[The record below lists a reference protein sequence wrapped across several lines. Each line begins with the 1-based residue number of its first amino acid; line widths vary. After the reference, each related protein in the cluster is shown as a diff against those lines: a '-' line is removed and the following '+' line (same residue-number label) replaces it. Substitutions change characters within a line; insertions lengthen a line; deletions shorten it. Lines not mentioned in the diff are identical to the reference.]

1 MLRNASRVGRAAGL
15 LGAALVAGAVLTAAG
30 NDVTATAPAAATG
43 PATAAPAADPGAAD
57 LARALLPADAFGP
70 DAVVIPMPTDRSRT
84 AGDLTG
90 ALAFSQIT
98 PESCATALRQILPQM
113 AAVSDTAGQMA
124 RSGDTVT
131 AELLARPA
139 AGLDAVG
146 QLTALREA
154 CTSAQVSAP
163 GYGTGTGTVTPLA
176 VPALHDGVAAAGVS
190 VAVETSGPDGRS
202 WSGTALAALVQ
213 DGDHV
218 LVLARMAPSGA
229 AVDPGAFDDL
239 LRQAYQTQAATLD

>member
-15 LGAALVAGAVLTAAG
+15 LGAALVAGAVLTSAG
-30 NDVTATAPAAATG
+30 NDATATAPAAATG

-57 LARALLPADAFGP
+57 LARALLPADTFGP

-113 AAVSDTAGQMA
+113 AAVSDAAGQMA

-139 AGLDAVG
+139 AGLDTVG
-146 QLTALREA
+146 HLTALREA
-154 CTSAQVSAP
+154 CASAQVSVP
-163 GYGTGTGTVTPLA
+163 GYGTGTVTPLA

-190 VAVETSGPDGRS
+190 VAVEASGPDGRS

-218 LVLARMAPSGA
+218 LVLA
-229 AVDPGAFDDL
+229 
-239 LRQAYQTQAATLD
+239 